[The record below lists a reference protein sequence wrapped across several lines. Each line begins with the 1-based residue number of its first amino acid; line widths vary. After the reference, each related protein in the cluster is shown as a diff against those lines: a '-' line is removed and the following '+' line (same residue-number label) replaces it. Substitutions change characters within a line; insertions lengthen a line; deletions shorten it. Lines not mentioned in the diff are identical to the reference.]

1 MKLGVLLLF
10 GVFLSGNAWSEDV
23 SALQTAVRIAK
34 DEMDK
39 AQKERDAIN
48 HRVANEEKELTE
60 LKAQLEADK
69 KRAVES
75 ANRYLESK
83 KKYDKA
89 QAALEKAWKK

>member
-34 DEMDK
+34 DEMDR
-39 AQKERDAIN
+39 AQKERDSIR
-48 HRVANEEKELTE
+48 HQVADEEQELTE
-60 LKAQLEADK
+60 LKARLEADK